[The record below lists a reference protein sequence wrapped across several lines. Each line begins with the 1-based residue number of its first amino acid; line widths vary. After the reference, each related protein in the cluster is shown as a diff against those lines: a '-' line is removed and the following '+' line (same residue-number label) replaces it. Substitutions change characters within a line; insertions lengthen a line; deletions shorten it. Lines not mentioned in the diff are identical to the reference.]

1 MSVRWYTYPDPA
13 SAAEACAHHISG
25 LLEEVLSG
33 QERASLAISGGET
46 PLLLFRNL
54 ARSGLAWDRVHLFWV
69 DERCVP
75 STDPQSNYRLA
86 EEALITPARIPRR
99 NLHRIDCEL
108 RPEHAARRYVTEIQ
122 DFFGPEP
129 GEFPHFDV
137 IHRGVGPDGHTAS
150 LFPGSPLIDD
160 REQIAASVF
169 VPHLQQSRVTLLPGT
184 LLAASHSVFLVT
196 GPEKAEAVRNV
207 FKAEY
212 DPKRY
217 PAQLATHHGRRVA
230 WFLDQPAAA
239 LMD

>member
-1 MSVRWYTYPDPA
+1 MSVRWHTYPDPA

-137 IHRGVGPDGHTAS
+137 IHRGIGPDGHTAS

-160 REQIAASVF
+160 REQIAAPSSSRTCSSRASRCCP
-169 VPHLQQSRVTLLPGT
+169 VPCSRPGTPSSSSRVE
-184 LLAASHSVFLVT
+184 
-196 GPEKAEAVRNV
+196 EKAEAVRNV

-212 DPKRY
+212 DPSRY
-217 PAQLATHHGRRVA
+217 PAQLASHHGRRVA